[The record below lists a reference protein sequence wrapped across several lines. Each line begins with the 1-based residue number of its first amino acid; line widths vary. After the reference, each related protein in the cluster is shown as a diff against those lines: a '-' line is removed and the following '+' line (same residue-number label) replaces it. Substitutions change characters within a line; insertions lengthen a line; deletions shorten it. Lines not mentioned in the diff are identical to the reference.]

1 MSTNY
6 LTALN
11 HFITKNTNIIL
22 CILSSFFII
31 NFPCVDSAAAK
42 DMAGTGKKKVP
53 DFIQKAPR
61 RKDKVQTI
69 F

>member
-1 MSTNY
+1 MVGNGKKKVNY
-6 LTALN
+6 GFKSISCL
-11 HFITKNTNIIL
+11 
-22 CILSSFFII
+22 
-31 NFPCVDSAAAK
+31 DSAAAK

-69 F
+69 C